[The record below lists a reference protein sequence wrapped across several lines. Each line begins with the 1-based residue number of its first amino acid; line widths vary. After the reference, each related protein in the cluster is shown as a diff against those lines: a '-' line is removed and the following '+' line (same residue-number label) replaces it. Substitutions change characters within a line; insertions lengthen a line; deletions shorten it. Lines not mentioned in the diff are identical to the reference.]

1 MDVEKL
7 DRKRYKVC
15 LAEYSVKFVVYD
27 KHTDTE
33 LSDKD
38 GNTLYF
44 IAPKADFSSAFD
56 CMELEDLEQI

>member
-7 DRKRYKVC
+7 ERERYDVC
-15 LAEYSVKFVVYD
+15 VAEYSVKFVVYD

-38 GNTLYF
+38 GNTLHF
-44 IAPKADFSSAFD
+44 TAPKLDFISAFD
-56 CMELEDLEQI
+56 CVELEDLEEI

>member
-7 DRKRYKVC
+7 DRERYEVC

-44 IAPKADFSSAFD
+44 IAPQADFSSAFD
-56 CMELEDLEQI
+56 CIELEDLEEV

>member
-7 DRKRYKVC
+7 DREKHEVC
-15 LAEYSVKFVVYD
+15 VAEYSVKFIVYD

-38 GNTLYF
+38 GNTLHF
-44 IAPKADFSSAFD
+44 TAPKLDFISAFD
-56 CMELEDLEQI
+56 CVELEDLEEV